1 MADHEQVS
9 NKVHIHA
16 FSENVVVMFSLS
28 LLWESCPYSLHA
40 TVQNRMS
47 PSDVENH
54 SMDHPS
60 ALTRLVVYP
69 GVLLYICG
77 SRHDSDSTLQ
87 G

>member
-1 MADHEQVS
+1 MADHGQVS
-9 NKVHIHA
+9 KELHIHA

-47 PSDVENH
+47 SSDVGNH
-54 SMDHPS
+54 SMNHPS